1 VLEDRSQN
9 RESDDRG
16 LQTDP
21 LVKQPESD
29 AIVIFGITG
38 DLAYRKIIP
47 ALLNLKRRG
56 RLDMPFIG
64 VAREGWTIERLRDRV
79 RDSLKEHGDTADDGV
94 VNELTCSLRYV
105 AGDYR
110 DAGTFERLRDALGDS
125 RAPLHYLAI
134 PPSLFGEVVGKLDGA
149 GCNRRARV
157 VVEKPLGRD
166 LESARELNRTL
177 ANSYDESRIFRIDHY
192 LGKEPVQNLLYF
204 RFANSFLEPLWN
216 RVHVASVQ
224 FTMAE
229 SFGIEGRG
237 RLYEELGAV
246 RDVVQNHL
254 LQVVSLLAMEP
265 PVRYTS
271 DSLRDEKVKVLQA
284 VRTLEDRNVVRGQYQ
299 GYRDEPDTDSDSQV
313 ETYAALRLDIDSP
326 RWAGVPFF
334 IRAGKRLAVTA
345 TEVMV
350 RFRAPAHPLFR
361 ETDEARN
368 YARFRLGPD
377 RVAIGLG
384 VQTKQP
390 GEAMTGHASELL
402 MCDEEVENM
411 GAYERLIGDAL
422 RGDPTLFARQDSIEE
437 AWRIVDDVIHRASS
451 GQGSPFPYVSG
462 GWGPVQAEALV
473 EREGGWHRP
482 GTGC

>member
-1 VLEDRSQN
+1 VQK
-9 RESDDRG
+9 SD
-16 LQTDP
+16 
-21 LVKQPESD
+21 SD

-64 VAREGWTIERLRDRV
+64 MAREGWTENRLRERICE
-79 RDSLKEHGDTADDGV
+79 SLEEHGHTADDKDGI
-94 VNELTCSLRYV
+94 ELAKSLRYV

-110 DAGTFERLRDALGDS
+110 DTGTFERLRGALGEAQ
-125 RAPLHYLAI
+125 APLYYLAI
-134 PPSLFGEVVGKLDGA
+134 PPSLFGEVISNLELAGCSRGA
-149 GCNRRARV
+149 GV

-166 LESARELNRTL
+166 LVSARELNRSL
-177 ANSYDESRIFRIDHY
+177 AKSFDETRIFRIDHY

-216 RVHVASVQ
+216 RMHVASVQ

-237 RLYEELGAV
+237 RLYEELGAI

-265 PVRYTS
+265 PVRYAS

-284 VRTLEDRNVVRGQYQ
+284 VRTLEDANVVRGQYQ
-299 GYRDEPDTDSDSQV
+299 GYRDEPDIASDSSV

-350 RFRAPAHPLFR
+350 RFHPPAHALFQS
-361 ETDEARN
+361 TAEAPN
-368 YARFRLGPD
+368 HVRFRLGPD
-377 RVAIGLG
+377 RVSIGLG
-384 VQTKQP
+384 VQTKKP
-390 GEAMTGHASELL
+390 GEEMSGRASELL
-402 MCDEEVENM
+402 MCDEESGRM
-411 GAYERLIGDAL
+411 GEYERLIGDAL

-437 AWRIVDDVIHRASS
+437 AWRIVDGVIHRAD
-451 GQGSPFPYVSG
+451 GSERSPHPYVPG
-462 GWGPVQAEALV
+462 GWGPVEAEALV
-473 EREGGWHRP
+473 EGAGGWHKP
-482 GTGC
+482 GTTC

>member
-1 VLEDRSQN
+1 MGRRALKPDPRVQK
-9 RESDDRG
+9 SD
-16 LQTDP
+16 
-21 LVKQPESD
+21 SD

-56 RLDMPFIG
+56 RLEMPFIG
-64 VAREGWTIERLRDRV
+64 VAREGWTVDRLRERICE
-79 RDSLKEHGDTADDGV
+79 SLKEHGDTADGTAVDKDGI
-94 VNELTCSLRYV
+94 ELAKSLQYV
-105 AGDYR
+105 AGDYS
-110 DAGTFERLRDALGDS
+110 DAGTFERLRNALGGA
-125 RAPLHYLAI
+125 RTPLHYLAI
-134 PPSLFGEVVGKLDGA
+134 PPSLFGDVIDKLDTA
-149 GCNRRARV
+149 GCSSGARV

-166 LESARELNRTL
+166 LSSARQLNRSL
-177 ANSYDESRIFRIDHY
+177 AKSFDESRIFRIDHY

-237 RLYEELGAV
+237 RLYEELGAI

-265 PVRYTS
+265 PVRYAS

-284 VRTLEDRNVVRGQYQ
+284 VRTLEDTNVVRGQYQ
-299 GYRDEPDTDSDSQV
+299 GYRDEPDIASDSSV
-313 ETYAALRLDIDSP
+313 ETYAALRFDIDSP

-334 IRAGKRLAVTA
+334 IRAGKRMAVTA

-350 RFRAPAHPLFR
+350 RLHAPAHVLFR
-361 ETDEARN
+361 ATAEAPN
-368 YARFRLGPD
+368 YVRFRLGPD
-377 RVAIGLG
+377 RVSIGLG
-384 VQTKQP
+384 VQTKEP
-390 GEAMTGHASELL
+390 GEAMAGHPSELL
-402 MCDEEVENM
+402 MCDDEVGRM

-422 RGDPTLFARQDSIEE
+422 RGDPALFARQDSIEE
-437 AWRIVDDVIHRASS
+437 AWRIVDDVIHRAD
-451 GQGSPFPYVSG
+451 GGDRSPHPYDPG
-462 GWGPVQAEALV
+462 GWGPPEADALV
-473 EREGGWHRP
+473 DAAGGWHRP
-482 GTGC
+482 GAGC

>member
-1 VLEDRSQN
+1 MQRVHKP
-9 RESDDRG
+9 G
-16 LQTDP
+16 C
-21 LVKQPESD
+21 D
-29 AIVIFGITG
+29 AVVIFGITG
-38 DLAYRKIIP
+38 DLAYKKIIP

-64 VAREGWTIERLRDRV
+64 VAREGWTLERLRERIV
-79 RDSLKEHGDTADDGV
+79 E
-94 VNELTCSLRYV
+94 SLREQGDGSDQADAIDLARSLQYV

-110 DAGTFERLRDALGDS
+110 DAGTFDRLRDALG
-125 RAPLHYLAI
+125 AAEIPLYYLAI
-134 PPSLFGEVVGKLDGA
+134 PPSLFGEVIEKLDA
-149 GCNRRARV
+149 SRCALRARV

-166 LESARELNRTL
+166 LESARELNRSL
-177 ANSYDESRIFRIDHY
+177 ARSFDESRIFRIDHY

-237 RLYEELGAV
+237 RLYEELGAL

-271 DSLRDEKVKVLQA
+271 DALRDEKVKLLQA
-284 VRTLEDRNVVRGQYQ
+284 VRTLDGTNVVRGQYE
-299 GYRDEPDTDSDSQV
+299 GYRAEADVAPDSGV
-313 ETYAALRLDIDSP
+313 ETYAALRLEIDSP

-334 IRAGKRLAVTA
+334 IRTGKRMAITA

-350 RFRAPAHPLFR
+350 RFHAPAHVLFS
-361 ETDEARN
+361 APAGLPN
-368 YARFRLGPD
+368 HVRFRLGPD
-377 RVAIGLG
+377 RVSIGLG
-384 VQTKQP
+384 VHTKEP
-390 GEAMTGHASELL
+390 GEEMSGRARELL
-402 MCDEEVENM
+402 MCDEEAGNM

-437 AWRIVDDVIHRASS
+437 AWRIVARVIHRKDTAESR
-451 GQGSPFPYVSG
+451 PCPYTPG
-462 GWGPVQAEALV
+462 GWGPDDADALV
-473 EREGGWHRP
+473 AGAGGWHRP
-482 GTGC
+482 GVAC